1 MSRALLGA
9 AVGLLV
15 AGSAAIAAGRAQAP
29 VPYPDGYRSWKHV
42 KSMVILEGH
51 ALADP
56 FAGIHHIYAN
66 GKALRGLENGKYAD
80 GSVLVFDLLEAV
92 PEENAYVEGPRKL
105 IGVMHKNARRYAA
118 TGGWGFEA
126 FAGDS
131 KTGRLPT
138 NNGRDCHLC
147 HTDAAETELVFTAP
161 RN

>member
-1 MSRALLGA
+1 MSRSL
-9 AVGLLV
+9 LLV
-15 AGSAAIAAGRAQAP
+15 VAGVAALGSVAVAAGRAQDP
-29 VPYPDGYRSWKHV
+29 VPYPEGYRSWRHV

-51 ALADP
+51 PLADP
-56 FAGIHHIYAN
+56 FAGIHHVYAN
-66 GKALRGLENGKYAD
+66 ARALRGLEKGNYAD

-92 PEENAYVEGPRKL
+92 PEEGAYVEGPRKL
-105 IGVMHKNARRYAA
+105 IGVMHKNAKRYAA

-161 RN
+161 RR